1 MSCVPQDTDKPL
13 IFLRA
18 DSNEV
23 PSDRSF
29 VVVGRTRDQ
38 LDRWL
43 RDGSPAL
50 QWIQVEGLLGDSDTW
65 ALAAQGEGDIP
76 LDVVLSEPGTEF
88 ADLYRLVDVCG
99 VRSVRVSMPAA
110 PGFLNALR
118 LAASLGIPARILP
131 GQPSD
136 VVLEELAEALSLY
149 LHDAMVE
156 APIEFF
162 HSALA
167 WMRGT
172 EADSLWNISEE
183 NPAIFDR
190 SLAGLPPTAQAG
202 VEQPMR
208 HDFVPLH
215 LKRLIDEGAECAACP
230 WQPLCQGYFKWPD
243 PSYSCHG
250 VKKLF
255 STLRAAADEIG
266 RDLARFEGST
276 QYLTAGGRDE

>member
-1 MSCVPQDTDKPL
+1 VPQDTDQHL
-13 IFLRA
+13 VFLRA
-18 DSNEV
+18 DLDRV
-23 PSDRSF
+23 PGDQPF
-29 VVVGRTRDQ
+29 VVVVKTRDQ

-43 RDGSPAL
+43 RDGSPDL

-76 LDVVLSEPGTEF
+76 LDVVLAEPGAEF
-88 ADLYRLVDVCG
+88 ANLYRLVDVCG
-99 VRSVRVSMPAA
+99 VRDVRVSMPAT
-110 PGFLNALR
+110 PGFLKAVR
-118 LAASLGIPARILP
+118 LAASLGIPVRLLP

-136 VVLEELAEALSLY
+136 VVVEELAEALSLY
-149 LHDAMVE
+149 LHDSMVE

-162 HSALA
+162 HSTLA

-172 EADSLWNISEE
+172 EADSLWNIAEE

-190 SLAGLPPTAQAG
+190 SLAGPLPTAQAG
-202 VEQPMR
+202 VKQPTR
-208 HDFVPLH
+208 HNFVASH

-243 PSYSCHG
+243 PSYSCQG

-255 STLRAAADEIG
+255 STLRAAADEIE
-266 RDLARFEGST
+266 RDLARFEEST
-276 QYLTAGGRDE
+276 PCLTPTTASE

>member
-1 MSCVPQDTDKPL
+1 VPQDTDQHL
-13 IFLRA
+13 VFLRA
-18 DSNEV
+18 DLDRV
-23 PSDRSF
+23 PGDQPF
-29 VVVGRTRDQ
+29 VVVVKTRDQ

-43 RDGSPAL
+43 RDGSPDL

-76 LDVVLSEPGTEF
+76 LDVVLAEPGAEF
-88 ADLYRLVDVCG
+88 ANLYRLVDVCG
-99 VRSVRVSMPAA
+99 VRDVRVSMPAT
-110 PGFLNALR
+110 PGFLKAVR
-118 LAASLGIPARILP
+118 LAASLGIPVRLLP

-136 VVLEELAEALSLY
+136 VVVEELAEALSLY
-149 LHDAMVE
+149 LHASMVE

-162 HSALA
+162 HSTLA

-172 EADSLWNISEE
+172 EADSLWNIAEE

-190 SLAGLPPTAQAG
+190 SLASPLPTAQAG
-202 VEQPMR
+202 VKQPTR
-208 HDFVPLH
+208 HNFVASH

-243 PSYSCHG
+243 PSYSCQG

-255 STLRAAADEIG
+255 STLRAAADEIE
-266 RDLARFEGST
+266 RDLARFEEST
-276 QYLTAGGRDE
+276 PCLTPTTASE

>member
-1 MSCVPQDTDKPL
+1 VPQDTDQHL
-13 IFLRA
+13 VFLRA
-18 DSNEV
+18 DLDRV
-23 PSDRSF
+23 PGDQPF
-29 VVVGRTRDQ
+29 VVVVKTRDQ

-43 RDGSPAL
+43 RDGSPDL

-76 LDVVLSEPGTEF
+76 LDVVLAEPGAEF
-88 ADLYRLVDVCG
+88 ANLYRLVDVCG
-99 VRSVRVSMPAA
+99 VRDVRVSMPAT
-110 PGFLNALR
+110 PGFLKAVR
-118 LAASLGIPARILP
+118 LAASLGIPVRLLP

-136 VVLEELAEALSLY
+136 VVVEELAEALSLY
-149 LHDAMVE
+149 LHDSMVE

-162 HSALA
+162 HSTLA

-172 EADSLWNISEE
+172 EADSLWNIAEE

-190 SLAGLPPTAQAG
+190 SLAGPLPTAHAG
-202 VEQPMR
+202 VKQPTR
-208 HDFVPLH
+208 HNFVASH

-243 PSYSCHG
+243 PSYSCQG

-255 STLRAAADEIG
+255 STLRAAADEIE

-276 QYLTAGGRDE
+276 PCLTPTTASE

>member
-1 MSCVPQDTDKPL
+1 VPQDTDQHL
-13 IFLRA
+13 VFLRA
-18 DSNEV
+18 DLDRV
-23 PSDRSF
+23 PGDQPF
-29 VVVGRTRDQ
+29 VVVVKTRDQ

-43 RDGSPAL
+43 RDGSPDL

-76 LDVVLSEPGTEF
+76 LDVVLAEPGAEF
-88 ADLYRLVDVCG
+88 ANLYRLVDVCG
-99 VRSVRVSMPAA
+99 VRDVRVSMPAT
-110 PGFLNALR
+110 PGFLKAVR
-118 LAASLGIPARILP
+118 LAASLGIPVRLLP

-136 VVLEELAEALSLY
+136 VVVEELAEALSLY
-149 LHDAMVE
+149 LHDSMVE

-162 HSALA
+162 HSTLA

-172 EADSLWNISEE
+172 EADSLWNIAEE

-190 SLAGLPPTAQAG
+190 SLAGPLPTAQAG
-202 VEQPMR
+202 VKQPTR
-208 HDFVPLH
+208 HNFVASH

-243 PSYSCHG
+243 PSYSCQG

-255 STLRAAADEIG
+255 STLRAAADEIE

-276 QYLTAGGRDE
+276 PCLTPTTASE

>member
-1 MSCVPQDTDKPL
+1 VPQDTDQHL
-13 IFLRA
+13 VFLRA
-18 DSNEV
+18 DLDRV
-23 PSDRSF
+23 PGDQPF
-29 VVVGRTRDQ
+29 VVVVKTRDQ

-43 RDGSPAL
+43 RDGSPDL

-76 LDVVLSEPGTEF
+76 LDVVLAEPGAEF
-88 ADLYRLVDVCG
+88 ANLYRLVDVCG
-99 VRSVRVSMPAA
+99 VRDVRVSMPAT
-110 PGFLNALR
+110 PGFLKAVR
-118 LAASLGIPARILP
+118 LAASLGIPVRLLP

-136 VVLEELAEALSLY
+136 VVVEELAEALSLY
-149 LHDAMVE
+149 LHDSMVE

-162 HSALA
+162 HSTLA

-172 EADSLWNISEE
+172 KADSLWNIAEE

-190 SLAGLPPTAQAG
+190 SLASPLPTAQAG
-202 VEQPMR
+202 VKQPTR
-208 HDFVPLH
+208 HNFVASH

-243 PSYSCHG
+243 PSYSCQG

-255 STLRAAADEIG
+255 STLRAAADEIE
-266 RDLARFEGST
+266 RDLARFEEST
-276 QYLTAGGRDE
+276 PCLTPTTASE